1 MSVPRLF
8 TPAQVGTVSLKH
20 RVVLTPLTRFR
31 AHANHVPSDIAVAY
45 YSQRASVP
53 GTLLI
58 TEGTFIAA
66 QAGGL
71 PHVPGIWSDEQIAGW
86 KRVRTKRMLHK
97 CCIVDH
103 GDVYRSRMRS
113 IARAHI
119 SLYSCGL
126 LVVVQTRKCLRQRA
140 DIPMCQLRVSS
151 GPIGMLHQEH

>member
-66 QAGGL
+66 KAGGL
-71 PHVPGIWSDEQIAGW
+71 EGVPGIWSNEQIAAW
-86 KRVRTKRMLHK
+86 KEVCEIPFFLAYRTN
-97 CCIVDH
+97 D
-103 GDVYRSRMRS
+103 YRSRTR
-113 IARAHI
+113 
-119 SLYSCGL
+119 C
-126 LVVVQTRKCLRQRA
+126 TRKGPTSFVRSSPWGGRHERWTSAPETRA
-140 DIPMCQLRVSS
+140 SS
-151 GPIGMLHQEH
+151 TSRRRLSHSSRRRALFLAN